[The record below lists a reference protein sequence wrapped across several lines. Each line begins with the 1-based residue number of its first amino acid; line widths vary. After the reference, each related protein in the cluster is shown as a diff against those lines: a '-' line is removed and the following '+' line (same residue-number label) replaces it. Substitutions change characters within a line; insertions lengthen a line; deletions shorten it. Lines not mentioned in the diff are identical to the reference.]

1 MAATLGCGC
10 FWLFKEW
17 QNGLPLFHISVDL
30 NLILIQIKEPGF
42 RESSKFPKCDWLMF
56 FLVFLGHLDTHF
68 CLYILAWMASPAG
81 HTESFLQATSRYWG
95 SQSWAGCSVG
105 GRAALGLWLFISQEE
120 TKVSQL
126 SPARELLTF
135 QATIS
140 YECLDPHISP
150 AERISR
156 LSSGNS

>member
-1 MAATLGCGC
+1 MASQLV
-10 FWLFKEW
+10 
-17 QNGLPLFHISVDL
+17 NINISL
-30 NLILIQIKEPGF
+30 KLILIQIKGPDF
-42 RESSKFPKCDWLMF
+42 LRKFKILQVIGSCFDWCSGVTL
-56 FLVFLGHLDTHF
+56 TPTF

-81 HTESFLQATSRYWG
+81 HAKSFLQATSRYWG

-105 GRAALGLWLFISQEE
+105 GRATLGLWLFISQEE